1 VSGTEFDG
9 LDDYLAAFDPGAQC
23 GEYWSPARMDE
34 LAGQCW
40 RRDFPHN
47 MLGGTPE
54 PGPPYT
60 HTLTGPRPVL
70 ARNGK
75 PLYWPPVRPYTMT
88 IRGES

>member
-1 VSGTEFDG
+1 
-9 LDDYLAAFDPGAQC
+9 
-23 GEYWSPARMDE
+23 MDE

>member
-1 VSGTEFDG
+1 MSTVSFGEAIDR
-9 LDDYLAAFDPGAQC
+9 LHSRPGHTQ
-23 GEYWSPARMDE
+23 DE
-34 LAGQCW
+34 WNDAAGQ
-40 RRDFPHN
+40 FLHN

-75 PLYWPPVRPYTMT
+75 PLYWHPVRP
-88 IRGES
+88 